1 MSQATQG
8 AAATGNPPEKT
19 HRGIVKL
26 VSVEELLLFLVNLLV
41 PNTIGMMEMK
51 LYITMVE

>member
-8 AAATGNPPEKT
+8 AATGNPPEKT

-26 VSVEELLLFLVNLLV
+26 VSVEKLLLV